1 MRVCAVGVL
10 PYADVE
16 LAVWAEM
23 DRAAIVVGGGAEVV
37 EIQDNDFAAR
47 CSGIAGRGKPANSV
61 VNWRRRNRIINV
73 EVMIGGEIRIE
84 RDSEK
89 AAFAGGID
97 RKADEWCAEQHT
109 VFDHAQLPT
118 LLTDKKPSI
127 WGERHRRW

>member
-1 MRVCAVGVL
+1 
-10 PYADVE
+10 
-16 LAVWAEM
+16 M

-89 AAFAGGID
+89 AAFAGGMD
-97 RKADEWCAEQHT
+97 RQADEWCAEQHT
-109 VFDHAQLPT
+109 VFYYVQLTT
-118 LLTDKKPSI
+118 LLTGTNLTI
-127 WGERHRRW
+127 WG

>member
-1 MRVCAVGVL
+1 MAR
-10 PYADVE
+10 ADTV
-16 LAVWAEM
+16 AE
-23 DRAAIVVGGGAEVV
+23 GGAEVV
-37 EIQDNDFAAR
+37 EIQDNDVAAR
-47 CSGIAGRGKPANSV
+47 CSDSAGPGKPAISV
-61 VNWRRRNRIINV
+61 VKWRRRSRVINV

-84 RDSEK
+84 RDCEK

-97 RKADEWCAEQHT
+97 GKADEWCAEQHT